1 LGGSLKAELQTYFFK
16 DGQMKQTLPEDK
28 VLQHDELYHGKIVE
42 LYVDVIQHP
51 SGRTA
56 IREVVVHPGGA
67 VAVPVLDDGRLLM
80 VNQFRYPLKKF
91 ILEFPAGKL
100 DSDQSPRDT
109 IARELE
115 EETGHRA
122 GSLTHECSF
131 YTSPGITTELIHLF
145 IARDLAPVPQHP
157 EEGEH
162 LTVESYTVKE
172 CIEKMDRGEI
182 SDGKTLFGLLWYLRK
197 AKIELK

>member
-1 LGGSLKAELQTYFFK
+1 MTQR
-16 DGQMKQTLPEDK
+16 LPEDE
-28 VLQHDELYHGKIVE
+28 VLRHDEIYNGKIVA
-42 LYVDVIQHP
+42 LHVDVIQHP

-67 VAVPVLDDGRLLM
+67 VAVPVLDDGRLLL

-91 ILEFPAGKL
+91 ILEFTGGKL
-100 DSDQSPRDT
+100 ENEQSPRDT
-109 IARELE
+109 IDRELE

-122 GSLTHECSF
+122 GSRTHECSF

-145 IARDLAPVPQHP
+145 IARDLTPVPQRP

-162 LTVESYTVKE
+162 LTVESYTVRE
-172 CIEKMDRGEI
+172 CIQKLDRGEI

-197 AKIELK
+197 AKIEFK